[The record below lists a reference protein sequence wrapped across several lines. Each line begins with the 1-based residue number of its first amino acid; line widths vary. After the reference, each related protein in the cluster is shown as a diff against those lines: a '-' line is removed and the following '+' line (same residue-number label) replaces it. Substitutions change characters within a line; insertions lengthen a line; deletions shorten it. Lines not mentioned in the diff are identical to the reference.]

1 MKMAAAHVP
10 DEIIEALDRIA
21 EARQVE
27 RTKVIR
33 WALVDYIE
41 HFFGCPFEVTKVQS
55 ENQTDPAEP
64 VEA

>member
-10 DEIIEALDRIA
+10 DEVLEVLDRIA

-33 WALVDYIE
+33 WALAEYIE
-41 HFFGCPFEVTKVQS
+41 RFFNCPLESTIVHNDSQS
-55 ENQTDPAEP
+55 SDPINA
-64 VEA
+64 